1 MSQRLI
7 VFNADDLRQL
17 IVHYTD
23 GALLPIDSEV
33 IDVGVSKFLQ
43 RMISLNIASAKWGDE
58 NVNPI
63 SGELQP
69 YEFSYEGKRTMS
81 WTDKHDEVKW
91 AEQNETPTRQ

>member
-1 MSQRLI
+1 M
-7 VFNADDLRQL
+7 FNADDLRQL